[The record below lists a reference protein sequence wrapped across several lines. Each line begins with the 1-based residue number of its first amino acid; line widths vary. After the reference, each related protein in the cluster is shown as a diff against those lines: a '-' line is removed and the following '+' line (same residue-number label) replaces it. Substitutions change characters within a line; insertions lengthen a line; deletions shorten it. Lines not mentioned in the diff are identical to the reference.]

1 MSDNPFGFNRPG
13 DDGDDD
19 KPQDPFKAMGGDM
32 SQFADMLH
40 RFADMLGSQGA
51 GGAEGGPL
59 NWDLAKNIARH
70 SVVEQGDPS
79 IVDAERRQV
88 EEALRLAD
96 LWLDEGT
103 TLPAGIR
110 TPQAWSRSEWIEQ
123 TLPVWAKVCDPIAS
137 RMVDSMGGA
146 LGGGEIPAD
155 VQAMAGPLIGMVK
168 QMAGAMVGGQAGQA
182 LGALARE
189 VTGSADVG
197 LPLAPGGVG
206 ALLPAGV
213 DAFGAG
219 LEVSGDE
226 VRLYL
231 ALREAAHQRLF
242 AHVPWLR
249 AHLLGAVEEYARG
262 ITVDLS
268 GIEQAVQGL
277 DLNNPEAIQEALGG
291 ELSLQP
297 EETPRQKAAL
307 ARLETALALVEGWV
321 DTVVNQVAEGR
332 LPGSVKLS
340 EAVRRRRATGGPAER
355 TFATLVGLELRPR
368 RLREAGV
375 LWRTLTEARGMQG
388 RDALWDH
395 PDLLPTADDLDD
407 PEGFAH
413 GKDEIEGLSDLD
425 ISALTADHP
434 EIGRTDGTSGK
445 PGKPGE
451 DGAAEGDDK
460 PDKPDEN
467 GRGGA
472 DGGGKGPDDGAPGPR
487 S

>member
-1 MSDNPFGFNRPG
+1 MSNTPFGFNRPG
-13 DDGDDD
+13 DGDDD
-19 KPQDPFKAMGGDM
+19 DRPQDPFSGMGGDM
-32 SQFADMLH
+32 AQFADMLH
-40 RFADMLGSQGA
+40 RFADMIGAQGA
-51 GGAEGGPL
+51 GGAAGGPL

-70 SVVEQGDPS
+70 TVVEQGDPS
-79 IVDAERRQV
+79 VVDAERRQV

-96 LWLDEGT
+96 LWLDERT

-123 TLPVWAKVCDPIAS
+123 TLPVWAKVCDPIAT

-155 VQAMAGPLIGMVK
+155 MQAMAGPLIGMVK

-197 LPLAPGGVG
+197 LPLAPDGVG

-213 DAFGAG
+213 EAFGEG
-219 LEVSGDE
+219 LEVSADE

-242 AHVPWLR
+242 THVPWLR
-249 AHLLGAVEEYARG
+249 SHLLGAVEEYARG

-277 DLNNPEAIQEALGG
+277 DLSNPEALQEALGG
-291 ELSLQP
+291 EIQLQP

-321 DTVVNQVAEGR
+321 DTVVNEAAEGR
-332 LPGSVKLS
+332 LPGSVKLA

-368 RLREAGV
+368 RLREAAA
-375 LWRTLTEARGMQG
+375 LWRSLTQARGTEG
-388 RDALWDH
+388 RDAVWDH

-407 PEGFAH
+407 PDGFVH
-413 GKDEIEGLSDLD
+413 GRDEIEGLSDLD
-425 ISALTADHP
+425 LSNLTKAP
-434 EIGRTDGTSGK
+434 EEGEEKPGDGK
-445 PGKPGE
+445 P
-451 DGAAEGDDK
+451 DD
-460 PDKPDEN
+460 
-467 GRGGA
+467 
-472 DGGGKGPDDGAPGPR
+472 GPDDGPDDTGPDGKGPGGKPGPDDEGPR
-487 S
+487 A

>member
-1 MSDNPFGFNRPG
+1 MSDTPFGFNRPG
-13 DDGDDD
+13 NGDDD
-19 KPQDPFKAMGGDM
+19 DRPQDPFKGMGGDM
-32 SQFADMLH
+32 AQFADMLH
-40 RFADMLGSQGA
+40 RFADMIGGQGA
-51 GGAEGGPL
+51 GGEGGGPL

-70 SVVEQGDPS
+70 QVVEQGDPS
-79 IVDAERRQV
+79 VVDTERRQV
-88 EEALRLAD
+88 EESLRLAD
-96 LWLDEGT
+96 LWLDEKT

-123 TLPVWAKVCDPIAS
+123 TLPVWAKVCDPIAT
-137 RMVDSMGGA
+137 RMVESMGSA

-155 VQAMAGPLIGMVK
+155 MQAMAGPLIGMVK

-197 LPLAPGGVG
+197 LPLAPDGVG

-213 DAFGAG
+213 EAFGSG

-249 AHLLGAVEEYARG
+249 SHLLGAVEEYARG

-277 DLNNPEAIQEALGG
+277 DLSNPEALQEALGG
-291 ELSLQP
+291 EIQLQP
-297 EETPRQKAAL
+297 EESPRQKAAL
-307 ARLETALALVEGWV
+307 ARLETTLALVEGWV
-321 DTVVNQVAEGR
+321 DTVVNDAAQGR
-332 LPGSVKLS
+332 LPGSVKLA

-368 RLREAGV
+368 RLREAAA
-375 LWRTLTEARGMQG
+375 LWRTLTDVRGTQG
-388 RDALWDH
+388 RDAVWDH
-395 PDLLPTADDLDD
+395 PDLLPTSDDLDD
-407 PEGFAH
+407 PDGFVH
-413 GKDEIEGLSDLD
+413 GRDEIEGLSDLD
-425 ISALTADHP
+425 LSKLTRSPEDIEAD
-434 EIGRTDGTSGK
+434 K
-445 PGKPGE
+445 PDDKGDDLG
-451 DGAAEGDDK
+451 EGDD
-460 PDKPDEN
+460 PGGDE
-467 GRGGA
+467 GPG
-472 DGGGKGPDDGAPGPR
+472 DGGSRA
-487 S
+487 

>member
-1 MSDNPFGFNRPG
+1 MTGTPFGFNRPG
-13 DDGDDD
+13 GDGDDD
-19 KPQDPFKAMGGDM
+19 RPQDPFGGMGGGDM
-32 SQFADMLH
+32 RQFADMLH
-40 RFADMLGSQGA
+40 RFADMIGGQSPGGSD
-51 GGAEGGPL
+51 GGPL
-59 NWDLAKNIARH
+59 NWDMAKDIARH
-70 SVVEQGDPS
+70 AVAEHGDPS

-103 TLPAGIR
+103 SLPAGIR
-110 TPQAWSRSEWIEQ
+110 TPKAWSRSEWIEQ
-123 TLPVWAKVCDPIAS
+123 TLPVWSKVCDPIAA
-137 RMVDSMGGA
+137 RMVESMGGA
-146 LGGGEIPAD
+146 LGGGEIPAEM
-155 VQAMAGPLIGMVK
+155 QAMAGPLIGMVR

-189 VTGSADVG
+189 VVGSADVG
-197 LPLAPGGVG
+197 LPLAPDGVG

-213 DAFGAG
+213 EAFGKG
-219 LEVSGDE
+219 LEVPDDE

-277 DLNNPEAIQEALGG
+277 DLSNPEAIQEALGG

-297 EETPRQKAAL
+297 EETPQQKAAL

-321 DTVVNQVAEGR
+321 DTVVNRVAEGR
-332 LPGSVKLS
+332 LPDAVKLA

-368 RLREAGV
+368 RLREAAT
-375 LWRTLTEARGMQG
+375 LWRALTEARGTDG
-388 RDALWDH
+388 RDAVWDH
-395 PDLLPTADDLDD
+395 PDLLPGAADLEDPDAFVRGETADLSGLDSLLSEAD
-407 PEGFAH
+407 EEKKKDDEG
-413 GKDEIEGLSDLD
+413 
-425 ISALTADHP
+425 
-434 EIGRTDGTSGK
+434 
-445 PGKPGE
+445 
-451 DGAAEGDDK
+451 DGA
-460 PDKPDEN
+460 
-467 GRGGA
+467 
-472 DGGGKGPDDGAPGPR
+472 
-487 S
+487 